1 MNVKTK
7 KYGLEPKTYRGL
19 AMGKVIRELWW
30 VFLIPAAFS
39 CLTIVFNEAWYAIG
53 ASIVTILYLLFWY
66 IQFTG
71 ISQLEQYKML
81 FEKMTYEINS
91 QQLLMK
97 LNSKQGMPVKWDQ
110 IKAAEMK
117 KDYFLL
123 SLNRAHLVHLPF
135 KIFNNQNDI
144 KFVESVLKRKG
155 LLK

>member
-1 MNVKTK
+1 MIVKTK

-19 AMGKVIRELWW
+19 AMNKVMTDLWW
-30 VFLIPAAFS
+30 VFLIPVALAS
-39 CLTIVFNEAWYAIG
+39 LTFVFNEAWYAIT
-53 ASIVTILYLLFWY
+53 AFIITLLYLLFWY
-66 IQFTG
+66 IQFAG

-81 FEKMTYEINS
+81 FEKMTYEISS
-91 QQLLMK
+91 QQILMK
-97 LNSKQGMPVKWDQ
+97 INSKQGMPVKWEQ
-110 IKAAEMK
+110 IKKAKMG

-135 KIFNNQNDI
+135 KIFTNQNDI